1 MYKDLVLVVDDELD
15 NRVMMRYFLESWG
28 YEVAIAANGE
38 EALARVA
45 ARRPALVLLDLEMP
59 VMDGFETCHRLKDD
73 PRTEA
78 IPVIMFTG
86 LESTSDKVKGI
97 RRGADDYV
105 VKTVDPEEI
114 QARIEMILRR
124 SRRYDAAPGGGEKES
139 SDAVLSGS
147 LVEKSFPEAFQLA
160 LAYGKSGTLVLR
172 NGERNGRVYMNDG
185 VVIHAESSSLSGE
198 DAFYD
203 LALWNEGN
211 FSYIVGEVS
220 PEQSIRK
227 SGTSLLMEAT
237 RRMDEWN
244 LISSRIPSFDLAPH
258 RVATVGA
265 DPLRLTGSDWRVAT
279 LVDGKRTI
287 REIAGELG
295 SDVYEIGRAV
305 FGLIT
310 QGAISFESDKNER
323 DSFFEAVPE
332 LKPDLRGDEPHE
344 LSAVSWKLL
353 AAIDGKRDLGA
364 ITHIVGLV
372 PRKMAELLK
381 DLAERGFIRVNKP
394 RSRAEA
400 MPNLVQAAPAPPAA
414 KENGRGAE
422 SGKVDAFTPRI
433 RVIGLD

>member
-1 MYKDLVLVVDDELD
+1 MEMSKDLVLMVDDELD

-28 YEVAIAANGE
+28 YEVELAANGE
-38 EALARVA
+38 EALKKVA
-45 ARRPALVLLDLEMP
+45 AKRPSLVLLDLEMP

-73 PRTEA
+73 PKTEH

-124 SRRYDAAPGGGEKES
+124 SRRYDAPSGDKES

-147 LVEKSFPEAFQLA
+147 LEEKSFPEAFQLA
-160 LAYGKSGTLVLR
+160 LAYGQSGTLVLR
-172 NGERNGRVYMNDG
+172 DGDRDARVYLKDG
-185 VVIHAESSSLSGE
+185 SVVHAESTSLSGE

-203 LALWNEGN
+203 LALWNRGH
-211 FSYIVGEVS
+211 FSYVVGEVS
-220 PEQSIRK
+220 QEQSIKK

-244 LISSRIPSFDLAPH
+244 LISSKIPSFDVVPH
-258 RVATVGA
+258 RVPTSGTE
-265 DPLRLTGSDWRVAT
+265 PLRLTRNDWKVT
-279 LVDGKRTI
+279 SLTDGQRTI
-287 REIAGELG
+287 RQIALELNQ
-295 SDVYEIGRAV
+295 DVYEVGRAV

-310 QGAISFESDKNER
+310 LGALSFDSDKNER
-323 DSFFEAVPE
+323 DSFFDAVPE
-332 LKPDLRGDEPHE
+332 LKPDLRGEEPHE

-353 AAIDGKRDLGA
+353 SAIDGKRDLGA
-364 ITHIVGLV
+364 ITNLVGLA
-372 PRKMAELLK
+372 PRKMAEVLK

-394 RSRAEA
+394 RPRPE
-400 MPNLVQAAPAPPAA
+400 AA
-414 KENGRGAE
+414 KENGKSAE
-422 SGKVDAFTPRI
+422 SGKVEPFSPRI

>member
-1 MYKDLVLVVDDELD
+1 
-15 NRVMMRYFLESWG
+15 MMRYFLESWG
-28 YEVAIAANGE
+28 YEVELAANGE
-38 EALARVA
+38 EALKRVS

-59 VMDGFETCHRLKDD
+59 VMDGFETCHRLKED
-73 PRTEA
+73 PKTEH

-124 SRRYDAAPGGGEKES
+124 SRRYEGAPGADKES

-147 LVEKSFPEAFQLA
+147 LEEKSFPEAFQLA
-160 LAYGKSGTLVLR
+160 MAYGQSGTLVLR
-172 NGERNGRVYMNDG
+172 NGDKDGRVFLSDG
-185 VVIHAESSSLSGE
+185 VVIHAEAASLTGE
-198 DAFYD
+198 EAFYD
-203 LALWNEGN
+203 LALWNRGN
-211 FSYIVGEVS
+211 FSYIVGEVP

-227 SGTSLLMEAT
+227 SGTTLLMEAT

-244 LISSRIPSFDLAPH
+244 LISSKIPSFDVVPH
-258 RVATVGA
+258 RVATPGTEA
-265 DPLRLTGSDWRVAT
+265 LRLTRSDWRVAG
-279 LVDGKRTI
+279 LSDGQKTI
-287 REIAGELG
+287 RQIAVELG
-295 SDVYEIGRAV
+295 ADVYEIGRAV

-310 QGAISFESDKNER
+310 VGALSFDSDKNER
-323 DSFFEAVPE
+323 DSFFDAVPE
-332 LKPDLRGDEPHE
+332 LKPDLRGEEPYE

-353 AAIDGKRDLGA
+353 AAIDGRRDLGA
-364 ITHIVGLV
+364 ITHIVGLA

-394 RSRAEA
+394 RARGEA
-400 MPNLVQAAPAPPAA
+400 GQAAAAPVA
-414 KENGRGAE
+414 KENGRSSE
-422 SGKVDAFTPRI
+422 TGKVEAFTPRI

>member
-1 MYKDLVLVVDDELD
+1 MSKDLVLMVDDELD

-28 YEVAIAANGE
+28 YEVELAANGE
-38 EALARVA
+38 EALKKVA
-45 ARRPALVLLDLEMP
+45 GKRPSLVLLDLEMP

-73 PRTEA
+73 PKTEH

-124 SRRYDAAPGGGEKES
+124 SRRYEAPAAEKEP

-147 LVEKSFPEAFQLA
+147 LEEKSFPEAFQLA
-160 LAYGKSGTLVLR
+160 MAYGQSGTLVLK
-172 NGERNGRVYMNDG
+172 NGDRDGRVYLNDG
-185 VVIHAESSSLSGE
+185 VVVHAKADVLSGE

-203 LALWNEGN
+203 LALWNRGH
-211 FSYIVGEVS
+211 FSYIVGQVS
-220 PEQSIRK
+220 EQQTIRK

-244 LISSRIPSFDLAPH
+244 LISSKIPSFDVVPH
-258 RVATVGA
+258 RVATSGTE
-265 DPLRLTGSDWRVAT
+265 PLRLTKIDWRVT
-279 LVDGKRTI
+279 SLVDGQKTI
-287 REIAGELG
+287 RAMAEELEV
-295 SDVYEIGRAV
+295 DVYEVGRAV

-310 QGAISFESDKNER
+310 LGALSFESDKNER
-323 DSFFEAVPE
+323 DTFFDAVPE
-332 LKPDLRGDEPHE
+332 LRSDLRGDEPYE

-364 ITHIVGLV
+364 ITHIVGLA
-372 PRKMAELLK
+372 PRKLAEVLK

-394 RSRAEA
+394 RSREA
-400 MPNLVQAAPAPPAA
+400 GAPAA
-414 KENGRGAE
+414 KENGRSADT
-422 SGKVDAFTPRI
+422 GKVEAFTPRI
-433 RVIGLD
+433 RAVGLD